1 MPERTEPRRRTT
13 SPDPDRSAWMREPA
27 HIDRRTF
34 LRGSFGAGALLAF
47 GAVLPATARAAESAL
62 TPPARLAVLSAS
74 AWTTLTHFAAYAIP
88 RGGAFALGAADVD
101 VAGAVDRWL
110 EGADPLLVA
119 DLQRGLALL
128 EWGPLL
134 QGRALRP
141 LSWLSREDADAW
153 LASLPSSRFAFAR
166 DLHRALTDLCL
177 LGFYSTPAAWIAVG
191 YQGPWVIRSPESG
204 RPSR

>member
-1 MPERTEPRRRTT
+1 MPEPTEPRSGTT
-13 SPDPDRSAWMREPA
+13 SPDADRSPWTQDPTR
-27 HIDRRTF
+27 IDRRSF

-47 GAVLPATARAAESAL
+47 GAVLPAAARAAESA
-62 TPPARLAVLSAS
+62 PVGLAVLSAS
-74 AWTTLTHFAAYAIP
+74 AWTTLTHFAAYVIP
-88 RGGAFALGAADVD
+88 RGGAFELGAADVD

-177 LGFYSTPAAWIAVG
+177 LGFYSTPAAWMALG
-191 YQGPWVIRSPESG
+191 YPGPWVIRSPESG